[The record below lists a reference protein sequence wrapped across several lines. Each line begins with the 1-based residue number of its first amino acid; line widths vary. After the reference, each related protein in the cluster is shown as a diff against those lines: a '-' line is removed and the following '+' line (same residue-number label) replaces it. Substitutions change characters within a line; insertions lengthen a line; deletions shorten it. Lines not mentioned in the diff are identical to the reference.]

1 MHSEDT
7 YAIAQRTH
15 KQQTTQQVTTV
26 TKVVREVKHLGSSTD
41 PSDSYGQPIDYVMGV
56 YQPHN
61 QYVNYNHIDAG
72 SAMFIGDPSAV
83 QYHHQHYQDY
93 EQYPS
98 VTQLVTFIFLL
109 FKIYI
114 IFFLILF

>member
-1 MHSEDT
+1 MLSHSNGQHSPSHMSMHSEDT

-41 PSDSYGQPIDYVMGV
+41 QSDSYGQPIDYVMGV

-93 EQYPS
+93 EQYPA
-98 VTQLVTFIFLL
+98 VTQLVNFT
-109 FKIYI
+109 
-114 IFFLILF
+114 